1 MKESDNMK
9 ENILLKYKKAIE
21 RMGKFG
27 QLFVEY
33 EGCPRGAMGRL
44 CCNTIQEE
52 ALAMDMLIDVDGGKW
67 RPINEEV
74 LQEIISKLN
83 ERKENNI
90 MNTAEMWLKAQED
103 GMCYEATNEDGYDGS
118 IIYQKDKGFFDEE
131 GYQVV
136 IETWNY
142 PEDFMN
148 EQWRLRTMTK
158 SEAEAKFNI
167 KIVGE

>member
-90 MNTAEMWLKAQED
+90 MNTAEMWVQANKEGKTYKAFDMRYNKQLGFHDVEGKSWDADAFKYVNDIFNLEWVLKPD
-103 GMCYEATNEDGYDGS
+103 NE
-118 IIYQKDKGFFDEE
+118 
-131 GYQVV
+131 
-136 IETWNY
+136 
-142 PEDFMN
+142 
-148 EQWRLRTMTK
+148 MTK

>member
-90 MNTAEMWLKAQED
+90 MNTAEMWIKAQED
-103 GMCYEATNEDGYDGS
+103 GKTYYCCDVK
-118 IIYQKDKGFFDEE
+118 YQKDIGLVEIVTEE
-131 GYQVV
+131 PWPLDAWTSLDKLMKEEWEQYQ
-136 IETWNY
+136 
-142 PEDFMN
+142 
-148 EQWRLRTMTK
+148 TMTK